1 MSEIA
6 DVIIAVVV
14 IISAGFLIPVL
25 IEFRRTMKRLNEF
38 LDATGKE
45 LPPAIDE
52 LKQTLENLKNIAG
65 DVQSVTGGI
74 RDLTDVLAD
83 TADNLRS
90 VSRVI
95 SRVGTETNAVIAGL
109 KTGAKTAVGVFL
121 KNLLRKGG

>member
-6 DVIIAVVV
+6 VIIIAVVV

-25 IEFRRTMKRLNEF
+25 VEFRRTMKRLNEF

-52 LKQTLENLKNIAG
+52 LKQTLENLKNISG
-65 DVQSVTGGI
+65 DLQSVTGGI
-74 RDLTDVLAD
+74 RDITDVLTD
-83 TADNLRS
+83 TANNVRS
-90 VSRVI
+90 VSGII

-109 KTGAKTAVGVFL
+109 KIGVKTAIGVFL

>member
-6 DVIIAVVV
+6 VIIIAVVV

-25 IEFRRTMKRLNEF
+25 VEFRRTMKRLNEF

-52 LKQTLENLKNIAG
+52 LKQTLGNLKNIAG

-74 RDLTDVLAD
+74 RDITDVLTD
-83 TADNLRS
+83 TANNVRS
-90 VSRVI
+90 VSSVI

-109 KTGAKTAVGVFL
+109 KTGLKTAFGVFL

>member
-25 IEFRRTMKRLNEF
+25 MEFRRTMKRLNEF
-38 LDATGKE
+38 LDVTGKE
-45 LPPAIDE
+45 LPPAINE

-65 DVQSVTGGI
+65 DVQSVTGGV
-74 RDLTDVLAD
+74 RELTDVLTD

-90 VSRVI
+90 VSSVI

-109 KTGAKTAVGVFL
+109 KTGVKTAVGVFL